1 MVFRNKA
8 IAGKKTHQH
17 QDIWEMEVIMDI
29 HVSDSDLKRVIH
41 FFFEIGMLKKTPRSG
56 FQFLGSGN
64 ESVADHTFRVAVIG
78 FSMAKLTEGADP
90 FKVAG
95 LCLFHDVP
103 EARTGDLNYL
113 NKRYVDIHEREAIR
127 DLTESLPFAEDM
139 LELLG
144 EYEHGQSLEAQL
156 AHDADQL
163 DLILEL
169 KQQSDLGNRYA
180 LEWVR
185 FARKRL
191 QTGVGKELAMH
202 ILATDFNAW
211 WFEGHDHWWE
221 RS

>member
-8 IAGKKTHQH
+8 IAGKKTDRH

-127 DLTESLPFAEDM
+127 DLTESLPFAADM

>member
-1 MVFRNKA
+1 
-8 IAGKKTHQH
+8 
-17 QDIWEMEVIMDI
+17 METKG
-29 HVSDSDLKRVIH
+29 SDVRLKRVIH

-56 FQFLGSGN
+56 FQFLGSGK

-78 FSMAKLTEGADP
+78 FSMARLTGRADP
-90 FKVAG
+90 FKVAC

-113 NKRYVDIHEREAIR
+113 NKRYVDVHERRAIV

-139 LELLG
+139 LNLLS
-144 EYEHGQSLEAQL
+144 EYEQGQSLEAQL

-163 DLILEL
+163 DLVLEL

-185 FARKRL
+185 FARARL
-191 QTGVGKELAMH
+191 QTDVGRELAEG
-202 ILATDFNAW
+202 ILCTDFNAW